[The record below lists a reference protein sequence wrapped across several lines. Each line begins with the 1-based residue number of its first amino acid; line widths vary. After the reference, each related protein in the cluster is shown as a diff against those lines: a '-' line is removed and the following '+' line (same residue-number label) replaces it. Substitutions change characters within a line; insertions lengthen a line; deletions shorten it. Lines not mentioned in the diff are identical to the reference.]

1 MEEENY
7 AREEKRKFEVKLE
20 ETKLQMQAKAQQ
32 ENPGGH
38 GASETITGE
47 DTKGMSVRLPKINIV
62 QFDGSHMDWPRF
74 LGQFTEMVDK
84 SNIAAINKFTYLCGF
99 LSPKVKVVSNHY
111 HLLQRGITEQSQF

>member
-7 AREEKRKFEVKLE
+7 AREEKLKFEVKLE

-47 DTKGMSVRLPKINIV
+47 DTKGTSVRLPKINIA

-74 LGQFTEMVDK
+74 WGQFTETVDK

-99 LSPKVKVVSNHY
+99 LSPKVKRCVES
-111 HLLQRGITEQSQF
+111 LPFTTEEYN